1 MSRPLVPR
9 IASGHRRQLL
19 RLAVVGIAIPGWV
32 SCADSTAPCG
42 TPVRVAG
49 SWAYSALQTA
59 PATASITGTLRLST
73 SACGQFTGS
82 LEGTERDATGASTR
96 LAGDVSGTLA
106 DSTTVEFDVFLPGR
120 SRQHLAVFRGDSLKG
135 DWFEAA
141 SGGASGSFV
150 ARRIAVP

>member
-1 MSRPLVPR
+1 MTSLV
-9 IASGHRRQLL
+9 AS
-19 RLAVVGIAIPGWV
+19 RLAARMFCPRVTGVAV
-32 SCADSTAPCG
+32 ALAMVAVSSCADSTAPCA

-49 SWAYSALQTA
+49 TWTYQGVQTA
-59 PATASITGTLRLST
+59 PATATIVGTLRLTT

-82 LEGTERDATGASTR
+82 LDATEREASGVNSR
-96 LAGDVSGTLA
+96 LVGDVSGSLA
-106 DSTTVEFDVFLPGR
+106 DSTTVEFDVFLSGR

-150 ARRIAVP
+150 ARRTVTP